1 MKKGISFAL
10 IATLLVGCGS
20 SNTVNYSTEVTDGDK
35 TIISGDDVEI
45 TKNDIYYYILEQY
58 GSSEILTLALTYI
71 ADQEITD
78 EQQIQAGIDEQ
89 VASYTE
95 SLTMSFEDYAKQS
108 GYESSQEYIDDVITD
123 GVKQNFLFG
132 ENHRKLG
139 KVAAGKSQ
147 CSCKGKVSFLA
158 CSDSDMRTKAF

>member
-58 GSSEILTLALTYI
+58 GSSEILNISTYLYRR
-71 ADQEITD
+71 
-78 EQQIQAGIDEQ
+78 
-89 VASYTE
+89 SRNY
-95 SLTMSFEDYAKQS
+95 
-108 GYESSQEYIDDVITD
+108 
-123 GVKQNFLFG
+123 
-132 ENHRKLG
+132 
-139 KVAAGKSQ
+139 
-147 CSCKGKVSFLA
+147 
-158 CSDSDMRTKAF
+158 